1 MAAYK
6 DEQRGTWYVSFHY
19 YDWTGKN
26 CRKVKR
32 GFKTKREATEWER
45 HFRMK
50 EAADLDMTFGEFV
63 EAYTRDMKPKL
74 KHNTWLTKEHIL
86 RTKLL
91 PYFKDKKMRDIR
103 ATDII
108 QWQNEQ
114 ISYRDAKGKPYAPT
128 YLKTLQSE
136 LSALFNHAVRFY
148 ELKSNP
154 VVKAGSLGKGKAEEM
169 LFWTKEEYLKFIEA
183 VKDKPYS
190 YHAFQILYWCGLR
203 VGELLALTP
212 QDIDFDNKVIRV
224 TKSYQRLEGK
234 DVITDPK
241 TPKSKRNVSMPDFLC
256 EELKDYIG
264 RLYGILPTDRI
275 FHLTKSFLHHEMT
288 RGAEKAGV
296 KRIRIHDLR
305 HSHVS
310 LLISMGFGNIIMCDI
325 NGIICEGDSGLNP
338 GQEEISHI
346 SNQLKE
352 HGLLADAM
360 KGADAFIGVSR
371 PGLVSKEM
379 VASMNQGIVFAMA
392 NPTPEIMPDE
402 ARKGGARVIATGRSD
417 FPNQINNVLVFPGV
431 FRGAFDVRASDINE
445 EMKIAAAKAI
455 AELISDEELS
465 EDNIIPKAFDKRV
478 GPAVAKAVAEAAR
491 KTGVARK

>member
-50 EAADLDMTFGEFV
+50 EAADLDMTFEEFV
-63 EAYTRDMKPKL
+63 QAYTRDMKPKL

-103 ATDII
+103 PKDII

-114 ISYRDAKGKPYAPT
+114 ISYRDEKGKPYAPT

-154 VVKAGSLGKGKAEEM
+154 VVKAGPLGKGKAEEM

-203 VGELLALTP
+203 VGDDDDKIRLNQRKPSKYKGLRRFGPEKNL
-212 QDIDFDNKVIRV
+212 QRINKFMKERPTFYKKLIQMKENFRFYLRCFYCITKVVILQFNSE
-224 TKSYQRLEGK
+224 KQ
-234 DVITDPK
+234 
-241 TPKSKRNVSMPDFLC
+241 
-256 EELKDYIG
+256 
-264 RLYGILPTDRI
+264 DRI
-275 FHLTKSFLHHEMT
+275 S
-288 RGAEKAGV
+288 
-296 KRIRIHDLR
+296 
-305 HSHVS
+305 S
-310 LLISMGFGNIIMCDI
+310 
-325 NGIICEGDSGLNP
+325 
-338 GQEEISHI
+338 
-346 SNQLKE
+346 
-352 HGLLADAM
+352 
-360 KGADAFIGVSR
+360 
-371 PGLVSKEM
+371 
-379 VASMNQGIVFAMA
+379 
-392 NPTPEIMPDE
+392 
-402 ARKGGARVIATGRSD
+402 
-417 FPNQINNVLVFPGV
+417 
-431 FRGAFDVRASDINE
+431 
-445 EMKIAAAKAI
+445 
-455 AELISDEELS
+455 
-465 EDNIIPKAFDKRV
+465 
-478 GPAVAKAVAEAAR
+478 
-491 KTGVARK
+491 

>member
-50 EAADLDMTFGEFV
+50 EAADLDMTFEEFV
-63 EAYTRDMKPKL
+63 QAYTRDMKPKL

-103 ATDII
+103 PKDII

-114 ISYRDAKGKPYAPT
+114 ISYRDEKGKPYAPT

-154 VVKAGSLGKGKAEEM
+154 VVKAGPLGKGKAEEM

-203 VGELLALTP
+203 VGELLALTS
-212 QDIDFDNKVIRV
+212 QDIDFDNKVIRI

-305 HSHVS
+305 HPYVKHTTKIFS
-310 LLISMGFGNIIMCDI
+310 LR
-325 NGIICEGDSGLNP
+325 
-338 GQEEISHI
+338 
-346 SNQLKE
+346 LKFFQ
-352 HGLLADAM
+352 AQPVPDA
-360 KGADAFIGVSR
+360 
-371 PGLVSKEM
+371 L
-379 VASMNQGIVFAMA
+379 
-392 NPTPEIMPDE
+392 
-402 ARKGGARVIATGRSD
+402 RKT
-417 FPNQINNVLVFPGV
+417 
-431 FRGAFDVRASDINE
+431 RGAFLHLWEGGSHNPFLRSCNKKLSSWSIPQSKMSLILYAISMRLSGYTSTLSMRRSVSSPVRPSELKTALAASCR
-445 EMKIAAAKAI
+445 
-455 AELISDEELS
+455 LS
-465 EDNIIPKAFDKRV
+465 CRACSSCFCFACANTTA
-478 GPAVAKAVAEAAR
+478 
-491 KTGVARK
+491 

>member
-50 EAADLDMTFGEFV
+50 ETADLDMTFEEFV
-63 EAYTRDMKPKL
+63 QAYTRDMKPKL

-103 ATDII
+103 PKDII

-114 ISYRDAKGKPYAPT
+114 ISYRDEKGKPYAPT

-154 VVKAGSLGKGKAEEM
+154 VVKAGPLGKGKAEEM

-190 YHAFQILYWCGLR
+190 YHAFQILYWCSLR
-203 VGELLALTP
+203 VGDDDDKIRLNQRKPSKYKGLSRFGPEKNL
-212 QDIDFDNKVIRV
+212 QRINKFMKERPTFYKKLIQMKENFRFYLRCFYCITKVVILQFNSE
-224 TKSYQRLEGK
+224 KQ
-234 DVITDPK
+234 
-241 TPKSKRNVSMPDFLC
+241 
-256 EELKDYIG
+256 
-264 RLYGILPTDRI
+264 DRI
-275 FHLTKSFLHHEMT
+275 S
-288 RGAEKAGV
+288 
-296 KRIRIHDLR
+296 
-305 HSHVS
+305 S
-310 LLISMGFGNIIMCDI
+310 
-325 NGIICEGDSGLNP
+325 
-338 GQEEISHI
+338 
-346 SNQLKE
+346 
-352 HGLLADAM
+352 
-360 KGADAFIGVSR
+360 
-371 PGLVSKEM
+371 
-379 VASMNQGIVFAMA
+379 
-392 NPTPEIMPDE
+392 
-402 ARKGGARVIATGRSD
+402 
-417 FPNQINNVLVFPGV
+417 
-431 FRGAFDVRASDINE
+431 
-445 EMKIAAAKAI
+445 
-455 AELISDEELS
+455 
-465 EDNIIPKAFDKRV
+465 
-478 GPAVAKAVAEAAR
+478 
-491 KTGVARK
+491 

>member
-6 DEQRGTWYVSFHY
+6 DEKRGTWYVSFHY

-32 GFKTKREATEWER
+32 GFKTKREAIEWEH

-50 EAADLDMTFGEFV
+50 EASDLDMTFGEFV

-154 VVKAGSLGKGKAEEM
+154 VVKAGPLGKGKAEEM

-190 YHAFQILYWCGLR
+190 YHACILY
-203 VGELLALTP
+203 
-212 QDIDFDNKVIRV
+212 F
-224 TKSYQRLEGK
+224 
-234 DVITDPK
+234 
-241 TPKSKRNVSMPDFLC
+241 
-256 EELKDYIG
+256 
-264 RLYGILPTDRI
+264 
-275 FHLTKSFLHHEMT
+275 
-288 RGAEKAGV
+288 
-296 KRIRIHDLR
+296 
-305 HSHVS
+305 
-310 LLISMGFGNIIMCDI
+310 
-325 NGIICEGDSGLNP
+325 
-338 GQEEISHI
+338 
-346 SNQLKE
+346 
-352 HGLLADAM
+352 
-360 KGADAFIGVSR
+360 
-371 PGLVSKEM
+371 
-379 VASMNQGIVFAMA
+379 
-392 NPTPEIMPDE
+392 
-402 ARKGGARVIATGRSD
+402 
-417 FPNQINNVLVFPGV
+417 
-431 FRGAFDVRASDINE
+431 
-445 EMKIAAAKAI
+445 
-455 AELISDEELS
+455 
-465 EDNIIPKAFDKRV
+465 
-478 GPAVAKAVAEAAR
+478 
-491 KTGVARK
+491 